1 MDARDIPQQ
10 NNAIS
15 RESIANVNLN
25 EEKPKAILLKSGTG
39 HCFLVSPCLFNII
52 LQVLAK
58 AIRQL
63 KRIKVCK

>member
-10 NNAIS
+10 NKAMS
-15 RESIANVNLN
+15 KESIANINLN
-25 EEKPKAILLKSGTG
+25 EEKPKAILLKSGTR
-39 HCFLVSPCLFNII
+39 HCFLFSPCQFNII

-58 AIRQL
+58 VLRQL